1 LLAAAYQQNKQTFV
15 PVALSPNMAGSLQ
28 TTVGDY
34 AVFLAHILKT
44 VTQSGDFKAL
54 VDVNRDIGWA
64 PGWGVD

>member
-1 LLAAAYQQNKQTFV
+1 
-15 PVALSPNMAGSLQ
+15 MAGSLQ